1 MSSVAPTITAREF
14 VALVAGAAQSAF
26 LTTDCLAA
34 RYPGAASLACR
45 PREAIKALHRVVA
58 QRPCDAVAHRL
69 LGVAYLHTAELQL
82 AARHLGLAFDL
93 LSHQSAAPA
102 PAWVALP
109 ARLQM
114 AALRLLLATFLS
126 TVGVRKLATK
136 ILLDGVE
143 P

>member
-1 MSSVAPTITAREF
+1 MAPTITPRKF
-14 VALVAGAAQSAF
+14 VALVAVAAQSAF
-26 LTTDCLAA
+26 PPTDRLAA
-34 RYPGAASLACR
+34 RYPGVASLACR
-45 PREAIKALHRVVA
+45 PRLAIKALHRVIA

-69 LGVAYLHTAELQL
+69 LGVAYLHTAELSL

-114 AALRLLLATFLS
+114 TALRLLLATFLS
-126 TVGVRKLATK
+126 TVGIRKLATQ
-136 ILLDGVE
+136 ILLEGVE

>member
-1 MSSVAPTITAREF
+1 MRSVAPTITAREF
-14 VALVAGAAQSAF
+14 VSLVAGAAHSAF

-34 RYPGAASLACR
+34 RYPGAASLARR
-45 PREAIKALHRVVA
+45 PRQAITALLRVIA
-58 QRPCDAVAHRL
+58 QRPSDAVAHRL
-69 LGVAYLHTAELQL
+69 LGVAYLHTGEVQL
-82 AARHLGLAFDL
+82 AARHLGRAFDL
-93 LSHQSAAPA
+93 LSHQSGAPA
-102 PAWVALP
+102 PACVALP

-126 TVGVRKLATK
+126 TVGVHKVATQ

>member
-45 PREAIKALHRVVA
+45 PRQAIKALHRVVA

-93 LSHQSAAPA
+93 LNHQSAAPA
-102 PAWVALP
+102 PACVALS